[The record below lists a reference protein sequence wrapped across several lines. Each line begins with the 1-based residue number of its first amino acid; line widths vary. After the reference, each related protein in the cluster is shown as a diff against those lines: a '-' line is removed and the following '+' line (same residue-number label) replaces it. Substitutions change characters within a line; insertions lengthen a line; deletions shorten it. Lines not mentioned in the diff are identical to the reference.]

1 MGLKDL
7 TFVVRRTFNEWRED
21 QASRLAAALAYYT
34 IFSIPPLLVIA
45 LSIVGQIYD
54 RQLAQQQLLNQAHSI
69 VGSGGASAI
78 ETILQNAQSPTGNAL
93 VIVFGLATLL
103 FGASGAFSQLESA
116 MNTIWDVPPQ
126 PGRGI
131 LHTIRERL
139 LAFAMVLSI
148 GFLLLASLVI
158 STLLGALDNLLAGAI
173 PNQVL
178 VFQLIEA
185 AISFGATVLLFALL
199 FKVMPQVEIAWRD
212 IWVGATATALLFSA
226 GKWLLSLYV
235 SQATPGSAYG
245 AAGSLIVLLVWIYYS
260 SQILFLGAEFT
271 QVYANHYGRQL
282 AFGHEASSTDGE
294 TDLELTEEEGS
305 VATTRDT
312 PPAPASA
319 TRPSTDKTGSSFLL
333 QQVVNR
339 FHQAMMDILA
349 LPVALWP
356 HPRHQQD
363 QSSAAD

>member
-7 TFVVRRTFNEWRED
+7 KFVVRRTFNEWRED

-54 RQLAQQQLLNQAHSI
+54 RQLAQQQLISQARSI

-126 PGRGI
+126 SGQGI

-148 GFLLLASLVI
+148 GFLLTASLVI
-158 STLLGALDNLLAGAI
+158 STMLGALDNLLAGTV
-173 PNQVL
+173 PNQVV

-185 AISFGATVLLFALL
+185 TISFGTTVLLFALL
-199 FKVMPQVEIAWRD
+199 FKVMPEVEIAWRD
-212 IWVGATATALLFSA
+212 IWVGATVTALLFSV
-226 GKWLLSLYV
+226 GKWLLSFYV

-271 QVYANHYGRQL
+271 QVYANHYGRRL
-282 AFGHEASSTDGE
+282 AFGHEAPGSEGE
-294 TDLELTEEEGS
+294 AGIEDAEEARSVDTTQDIPPVPSS
-305 VATTRDT
+305 VAR
-312 PPAPASA
+312 PA
-319 TRPSTDKTGSSFLL
+319 TDEIGADFRL

-339 FHQAMMDILA
+339 FHHTMVAILA
-349 LPVALWP
+349 LPAALWP

-363 QSSAAD
+363 HSSAAK